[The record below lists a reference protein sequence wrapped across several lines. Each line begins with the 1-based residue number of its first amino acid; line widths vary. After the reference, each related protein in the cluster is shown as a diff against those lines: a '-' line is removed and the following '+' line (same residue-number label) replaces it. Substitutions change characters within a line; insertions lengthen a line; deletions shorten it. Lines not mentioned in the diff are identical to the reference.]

1 MIDIKNILRQMGVIV
16 GLFAVLVPV
25 AQVRAQ
31 EPSRD
36 QFPDDFMWG
45 VASAAYQVEGA
56 WQADDKGESKWDFF
70 TNTIGVTQFT
80 IGEKQTANVTINQY
94 DREQYLKDIQ
104 LIKELGI
111 NTYRFSIP
119 WSRIIPQ
126 GAGEVNPKAIAH
138 YHLLIEDLKE
148 AGIEPLVTLYH
159 FDLPLALLQKGG
171 WLNRE
176 SVQWY
181 KNYAKVIFENFGNEV
196 SHFITFNEPYIE
208 FFVADFLMNPTQ
220 SQESAS
226 VRYATEMDNVHHQLL
241 ASAEAI
247 KLYHEMGLNG
257 QIGITFNLSPCL
269 PFDTENQG
277 DVEAVSLQDD
287 LLNRIMLDPVF
298 KGKYPDKALT
308 AIQKYNPDF
317 HPSEQD
323 MQFILDN
330 QPDFLGINFYA
341 PALVKK
347 DDAAPLGVSWMGNNT
362 DAVKMANGPARPEEL
377 YNLLIRIKREY
388 GDPEIIITENGAS
401 FENGEDK
408 VVDGNVN
415 DTLRTE
421 YLLRHIAAAEKAV
434 EDGVKLKGYCVW
446 SGWDNFEWIFGYSV
460 RFGLIHVDFDTQ
472 LRTPKSSYYWYQSFL
487 NKQ

>member
-1 MIDIKNILRQMGVIV
+1 MKRIFLIV
-16 GLFAVLVPV
+16 VVLEIFVRCTN
-25 AQVRAQ
+25 AQS
-31 EPSRD
+31 PD
-36 QFPDDFMWG
+36 PKKTDFPENFLWG

-56 WQADDKGESKWDFF
+56 WQADGKGESKWDFF

-80 IGEKQTANVTINQY
+80 IGEKQTANVAINQY

-104 LIKELGI
+104 LMKELGI

-126 GAGEVNPKAIAH
+126 GVGELNPKAIAH
-138 YHLLIEDLKE
+138 YHLLIQDLKE

-176 SVQWY
+176 SIQWY
-181 KNYAKVIFENFGNEV
+181 KNYAKVIFENFGEEV
-196 SHFITFNEPYIE
+196 GHFITFNEPYIE
-208 FFVADFLMNPTQ
+208 FFVADFLMNPLQ
-220 SQESAS
+220 SKESAN
-226 VRYATEMDNVHHQLL
+226 VRYAKEMDNVHHQLL

-247 KLYHEMGLNG
+247 KLYHEMNLKGK
-257 QIGITFNLSPCL
+257 IGITFNLSPCL
-269 PFDTENQG
+269 PFDPSNPG
-277 DVEAVSLQDD
+277 DVEAVSLQDE
-287 LLNRIMLDPVF
+287 LLNRIVLDPVF
-298 KGKYPDKALT
+298 KGKYPKNALV

-317 HPSEQD
+317 QPSEED
-323 MQFILDN
+323 MQMIEEN

-341 PALVKK
+341 PAQVKK
-347 DDAAPLGVSWMGNNT
+347 DDASPLGVCWMGNNT
-362 DAVKMANGPARPEEL
+362 DAVKMANGPVRPEEL
-377 YNLLIRIKREY
+377 YNLLMRIKNDY

-401 FENGEDK
+401 FENGEDT
-408 VVDGNVN
+408 VVDGKVN
-415 DTLRTE
+415 DMMRTN
-421 YLLRHIAAAEKAV
+421 YIQRHIAAAEKAV
-434 EDGVKLKGYCVW
+434 EDGVKLKGYFVW

-472 LRTPKSSYYWYQSFL
+472 VRTPKSSYYWYQSFL